1 MFRRLLYYFV
11 SHSLLRYI
19 NCISKTKYSTFL
31 SSFLKNHCKIYF
43 TINLMSPDQI
53 RVDIILA
60 DKVLILIGIEVTI
73 DLFPWIIS
81 NVIVVIE

>member
-1 MFRRLLYYFV
+1 
-11 SHSLLRYI
+11 
-19 NCISKTKYSTFL
+19 
-31 SSFLKNHCKIYF
+31 
-43 TINLMSPDQI
+43 MSPDQI

-60 DKVLILIGIEVTI
+60 YKVLILIGIEVPI

>member
-1 MFRRLLYYFV
+1 
-11 SHSLLRYI
+11 
-19 NCISKTKYSTFL
+19 
-31 SSFLKNHCKIYF
+31 
-43 TINLMSPDQI
+43 MSPDQI

-60 DKVLILIGIEVTI
+60 DKVLIGIEVTI